1 MELMSDDIQKNTT
14 LGKIKDFETKS
25 QALKLM
31 GGEKQ
36 IAKQHEANKLTARER
51 LDLFFD
57 QDTFQEVQLFVQHRS
72 TLFGLDK
79 KEIASD
85 GVITGF
91 GKVNG
96 RVVFVAA
103 QDFTSAGGS
112 LGEMHAKKIWK
123 VMDMALDA
131 QKPFVSLNDSGGA
144 RIQEGVHSLEGYGG
158 IFYRNTMSS
167 GYIPQIH
174 AIMGPTAGGAVYS
187 PALADWVFMV
197 KNSSYM
203 YITGPDV
210 VKAVI
215 GEEVSHEDLGGAVAH
230 ASKSGVCHVVTDSD
244 ADCIEKIK
252 KLLSYLPDCCN
263 APPAVSGSTDSA
275 ERLCPELDTF
285 IPDKSNRAYD
295 MKKIIK
301 AVADNNEIFET
312 HELWAQNI
320 ITAFIRVMGQTVGV
334 IANNPRF
341 SAGVLDVNA
350 SDKASRFI
358 RFCDAFNI
366 PLLTFTDVPGYMPG
380 TNQEWAGIIRHGAK
394 LLHAYSESTVPK
406 ITVITRKAYG
416 GAYLG
421 MCSKQLGA
429 DYVMAWPTAEIA
441 VMGAEG
447 ACNIIYRSEISKAED
462 PAAKRAELAA
472 AYEEKFNNP
481 YFAASLGYIEEIIAP
496 RDTRKRIITILETL
510 KDKKLSRISKKHTNI
525 PL

>member
-1 MELMSDDIQKNTT
+1 MSNDLQKNTT
-14 LGKIKDFETKS
+14 QGKINAFDKNS
-25 QALKLM
+25 RALKSM

-36 IAKQHEANKLTARER
+36 IKKQHDANKLTARER

-57 QDTFQEVQLFVQHRS
+57 KDTFQEAQLFVQHRS

-79 KEIASD
+79 KEIPAD

-96 RVVFVAA
+96 RVVFAVA
-103 QDFTSAGGS
+103 QDFTSSGGS

-123 VMDMALDA
+123 VMDMAIAA
-131 QKPFVSLNDSGGA
+131 QKPFVALNDSGGA
-144 RIQEGVHSLEGYGG
+144 RIQEGVPSLEGYGG
-158 IFYRNTMSS
+158 IFYRNTTAS
-167 GYIPQIH
+167 GYIPQIT

-210 VKAVI
+210 IKAVI
-215 GEEVSHEDLGGAVAH
+215 GEEVSHDDLGGALAH
-230 ASKSGVCHVVTDSD
+230 AAKSGVCHVVAETD

-252 KLLSYLPDCCN
+252 QLLAYLPDSCHSALPLLEC
-263 APPAVSGSTDSA
+263 TDGA
-275 ERLCPELDTF
+275 ERICTELDAM
-285 IPDKSNRAYD
+285 IPDKGNRAYD

-301 AVADNNEIFET
+301 SVADHNEMFELL
-312 HELWAQNI
+312 ELWAQNI
-320 ITAFIRVMGQTVGV
+320 IVAFIRILGKPVGV

-341 SAGVLDVNA
+341 AAGVLDVNA

-366 PLLTFTDVPGYMPG
+366 PLVTFTDVPGYMPG

-394 LLHAYSESTVPK
+394 LLHAYSEATVPK

-416 GAYLG
+416 GAYIG

-447 ACNIIYRSEISKAED
+447 ACNIIYRNEIKAADD
-462 PAAKRAELAA
+462 PAVQRAELVA
-472 AYEEKFNNP
+472 AYEDKFNNP
-481 YFAASLGYIEEIIAP
+481 YFAASMGIIDEIIAP
-496 RDTRKRIITILETL
+496 RDTRKRIIALLESL
-510 KDKKLSRISKKHTNI
+510 KDKKETRLSKKHSNI

>member
-1 MELMSDDIQKNTT
+1 MSDDIQNNSTQ
-14 LGKIKDFETKS
+14 GKIKDFEKRNRT
-25 QALKLM
+25 LKLM

-36 IAKQHEANKLTARER
+36 IAKQHELKKLTARER

-57 QDTFQEVQLFVQHRS
+57 KDTFQEVQLFVQHRS
-72 TLFGLDK
+72 SLFGLDK
-79 KEIASD
+79 KEIPAD
-85 GVITGF
+85 GVVTGF

-103 QDFTSAGGS
+103 QDFTASGGS

-123 VMDMALDA
+123 VMDMAIAA
-131 QKPFVSLNDSGGA
+131 QKPFVALNDSGGA
-144 RIQEGVHSLEGYGG
+144 RIQEGVPSLEGYGG
-158 IFYRNTMSS
+158 IFYRNTIGS
-167 GYIPQIH
+167 GYIPQIT

-210 VKAVI
+210 IKTVI
-215 GEEVSHEDLGGAVAH
+215 GEDVSHDDLGGALAH
-230 ASKSGVCHVVTDSD
+230 ATKSGVCHLVTESD

-252 KLLSYLPDCCN
+252 ELLSYLPDSCHSPLPLSNC
-263 APPAVSGSTDSA
+263 TDSA
-275 ERLCPELDTF
+275 ERICSELDTI
-285 IPDKSNRAYD
+285 IPDKGTRAYD

-301 AVADNNEIFET
+301 SVADNGDIFELL
-312 HELWAQNI
+312 ELWAQNI
-320 ITAFIRVMGQTVGV
+320 IIAFIRIMDKSVGV

-341 SAGVLDVNA
+341 AAGVLDVNA

-366 PLLTFTDVPGYMPG
+366 PLLTLTDVPGYMPG

-394 LLHAYSESTVPK
+394 LLHAYSEATVPK
-406 ITVITRKAYG
+406 ITVIIRKAYG
-416 GAYLG
+416 GAYIG

-447 ACNIIYRSEISKAED
+447 ACNIIYRHEIAKASD
-462 PAAKRAELAA
+462 PAAKRTELAA
-472 AYEEKFNNP
+472 AYEDKFNNP
-481 YFAASLGYIEEIIAP
+481 YFAAFLGIVEEIITP
-496 RDTRKRIITILETL
+496 SETRKKIIALLEAL
-510 KDKKLSRISKKHTNI
+510 KDKKETRLTKKHNNI

>member
-1 MELMSDDIQKNTT
+1 MSDDLQKTT
-14 LGKIKDFETKS
+14 THEKINGFDKKS
-25 QALKLM
+25 RALKLM

-36 IAKQHEANKLTARER
+36 IKKQHGLNKLTARER

-57 QDTFQEVQLFVQHRS
+57 KDTFQEVQLFVEHRCA
-72 TLFGLDK
+72 LFGMDK
-79 KEIASD
+79 KEIPSD
-85 GVITGF
+85 GVVTGF

-103 QDFTSAGGS
+103 QDFTSSGGS

-123 VMDMALDA
+123 VMDMAIAA
-131 QKPFVSLNDSGGA
+131 QKPFVALNDSGGA
-144 RIQEGVHSLEGYGG
+144 RIQEGVPSLEGYGG
-158 IFYRNTMSS
+158 IFYRNTIAS
-167 GYIPQIH
+167 GYIPQIT

-210 VKAVI
+210 IRAVI
-215 GEEVSHEDLGGAVAH
+215 GEEVSHDDLGGAVAH
-230 ASKSGVCHVVTDSD
+230 ATKSGVCHAVTEND
-244 ADCIEKIK
+244 ADCLEKIK
-252 KLLSYLPDCCN
+252 KLLAYLPDSCHSALPFCDC
-263 APPAVSGSTDSA
+263 TDSA
-275 ERLCPELDTF
+275 QRICAELDAVV
-285 IPDKSNRAYD
+285 PDKGNRAYD
-295 MKKIIK
+295 MKKVIK
-301 AVADNNEIFET
+301 SVADNNEMFELS
-312 HELWAQNI
+312 ELWAQNI
-320 ITAFIRVMGQTVGV
+320 IVAFIRVLGKPVGV

-341 SAGVLDVNA
+341 AAGVLDVNA

-366 PLLTFTDVPGYMPG
+366 PLVTFTDVPGYMPG

-394 LLHAYSESTVPK
+394 LLHAYSEATVPK

-416 GAYLG
+416 GAYIG

-447 ACNIIYRSEISKAED
+447 ACNIIYRNEIAAAAD

-472 AYEEKFNNP
+472 AYEDKFNNP
-481 YFAASLGYIEEIIAP
+481 YFAALMGIIDEIIAP
-496 RDTRKRIITILETL
+496 HDTRKKIVALLEAL
-510 KDKKLSRISKKHTNI
+510 KDKKETRQPKKHNNI

>member
-1 MELMSDDIQKNTT
+1 MSDGLQKNTT
-14 LGKIKDFETKS
+14 REKINDFEKKCQT
-25 QALKLM
+25 LKLM
-31 GGEKQ
+31 GGEKLTR
-36 IAKQHEANKLTARER
+36 KQHDANKLTARER

-57 QDTFQEVQLFVQHRS
+57 EGTFQEVQLFVQHRS
-72 TLFGLDK
+72 TLLGLDK
-79 KEIASD
+79 KEIPSD

-96 RVVFVAA
+96 RTVFAAA
-103 QDFTSAGGS
+103 QDFTSSGGS

-123 VMDMALDA
+123 VMDMAIAA
-131 QKPFVSLNDSGGA
+131 QKPFVAMNDSGGA
-144 RIQEGVHSLEGYGG
+144 RIQEGVPSLEGYGG
-158 IFYRNTMSS
+158 IFYRNTNAS
-167 GYIPQIH
+167 GYIPQIT

-197 KNSSYM
+197 KGGSYM

-210 VKAVI
+210 IKAVI
-215 GEEVSHEDLGGAVAH
+215 GEEVTHDELGGAVTH
-230 ASKSGVCHVVTDSD
+230 ATKSGVCHFVTEND

-252 KLLSYLPDCCN
+252 TLLSYVPDSCHSPLPLTDC
-263 APPAVSGSTDSA
+263 TDSE
-275 ERLCPELDTF
+275 ERICEELDTI
-285 IPDKSNRAYD
+285 IPDKGNRPYD

-301 AVADNNEIFET
+301 FIADNGEIFEL

-320 ITAFIRVMGQTVGV
+320 IVAFIRIMGKAVGV
-334 IANNPRF
+334 ISNNPRF
-341 SAGVLDVNA
+341 AAGVLDVNA
-350 SDKASRFI
+350 SDKAARFI
-358 RFCDAFNI
+358 RFCDSFNI

-394 LLHAYSESTVPK
+394 LLHAYSEATVPK
-406 ITVITRKAYG
+406 ITIITRKAYG
-416 GAYLG
+416 GAYIG

-447 ACNIIYRSEISKAED
+447 ACNIIYRSEISAADD
-462 PAAKRAELAA
+462 PAAKRAELVV

-481 YFAASLGYIEEIIAP
+481 YFTASLGIIEDIIAP
-496 RDTRKRIITILETL
+496 RDTRKRIIALLEAL
-510 KDKKLSRISKKHTNI
+510 KDKKEIRVLKKHSNI

>member
-1 MELMSDDIQKNTT
+1 MSDDIQKNTT
-14 LGKIKDFETKS
+14 LGKIKDFEQKNQS
-25 QALKLM
+25 LKLM

-36 IAKQHEANKLTARER
+36 IAKQHELKKLTARER

-57 QDTFQEVQLFVQHRS
+57 QGTFQEVQLFVQHRS

-79 KEIASD
+79 KEIPSD

-96 RVVFVAA
+96 RVVFTAA
-103 QDFTSAGGS
+103 QDFTASGGS

-123 VMDMALDA
+123 VMDMAIAA
-131 QKPFVSLNDSGGA
+131 QKPFVALNDSGGA
-144 RIQEGVHSLEGYGG
+144 RIQEGVPSLEGYGG
-158 IFYRNTMSS
+158 IFYRNTIAS
-167 GYIPQIH
+167 GYIPQIT

-210 VKAVI
+210 IKAVI
-215 GEEVSHEDLGGAVAH
+215 GEEVSHDDLGGAVAH
-230 ASKSGVCHVVTDSD
+230 ATKSGVCHVVTESD

-252 KLLSYLPDCCN
+252 NLLSYLPDSCH
-263 APPAVSGSTDSA
+263 APLPLAGCADNA
-275 ERLCPELDTF
+275 ERVCTELDTI
-285 IPDKSNRAYD
+285 IPDKGNRAYD

-301 AVADNNEIFET
+301 SLADNGEMFELL
-312 HELWAQNI
+312 ELWAQNI
-320 ITAFIRVMGQTVGV
+320 IIALIRIMGKPVGV

-341 SAGVLDVNA
+341 AAGVLNVDA

-366 PLLTFTDVPGYMPG
+366 PLLTLTDVPGYMPG
-380 TNQEWAGIIRHGAK
+380 THQEWAGIIRHGAK
-394 LLHAYSESTVPK
+394 LLHAYSEATVPK
-406 ITVITRKAYG
+406 ITVIVRKAYG
-416 GAYLG
+416 GAYIG

-447 ACNIIYRSEISKAED
+447 ACNIVYRNEIAKAGD

-472 AYEEKFNNP
+472 AYEEQFNNP
-481 YFAASLGYIEEIIAP
+481 YFAASMGIIEEIIAP
-496 RDTRKRIITILETL
+496 RDTRQRIIALLDAL
-510 KDKKLSRISKKHTNI
+510 KDKKETRVSKKHNNI